1 MRIEDRFNFN
11 EVYLVMEFM
20 QYNLKKLI
28 LSKNKISENMIK
40 FIIYQILDGLYHMH
54 SADIIHRDLKP
65 ENILINHKLELKIAD
80 MNLGRKEGQNLT
92 KYVVT
97 LPYRALEVL
106 LCSRNYTK
114 SIDIWSVGCIFAE
127 LIGKTVLFEGS
138 NCINQFKRFVAILG
152 KPKLELYTDVDPIV
166 KDSFIEI
173 LKEMPD
179 RAKIDWK
186 TLFPNVSLLQR
197 RSTPKHWTY
206 STTCSTMTTKPGTPP
221 RSASTTPSS
230 GKSGK
235 SPTSSSARKPSTSP
249 STTSP
254 WKSRPLGRPSTWR
267 VKLSTLRL
275 APTASG
281 PELTVGRKR
290 VNKFPCW
297 KELLQPAKIGQGKF
311 QNSNDSM
318 IILSIFFPLI
328 LKQEVCSANG

>member
-1 MRIEDRFNFN
+1 
-11 EVYLVMEFM
+11 M

-28 LSKNKISENMIK
+28 LSKNKINENMIK

-114 SIDIWSVGCIFAE
+114 SIDIWSVGCILAE

-186 TLFPNVSLLQR
+186 TLFPNVRLRGR
-197 RSTPKHWTY
+197 R
-206 STTCSTMTTKPGTPP
+206 
-221 RSASTTPSS
+221 
-230 GKSGK
+230 
-235 SPTSSSARKPSTSP
+235 
-249 STTSP
+249 
-254 WKSRPLGRPSTWR
+254 
-267 VKLSTLRL
+267 
-275 APTASG
+275 
-281 PELTVGRKR
+281 
-290 VNKFPCW
+290 
-297 KELLQPAKIGQGKF
+297 
-311 QNSNDSM
+311 
-318 IILSIFFPLI
+318 
-328 LKQEVCSANG
+328 